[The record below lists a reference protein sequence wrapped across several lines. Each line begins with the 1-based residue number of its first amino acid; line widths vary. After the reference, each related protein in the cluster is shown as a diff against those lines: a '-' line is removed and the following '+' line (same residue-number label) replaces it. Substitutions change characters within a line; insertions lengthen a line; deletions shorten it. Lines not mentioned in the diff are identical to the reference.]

1 MTSLS
6 PADTRQ
12 NKQPG
17 YEALTLLLVD
27 RYCCYDGTLACSGYV
42 AICMLH
48 CTALAARA
56 NGEEKKKRK
65 SKITCRVALI
75 YFDPCQR
82 LLRLLL
88 DVQSRPVTSNERV
101 SVGFGH

>member
-27 RYCCYDGTLACSGYV
+27 RYCYCDGTLACSY
-42 AICMLH
+42 ICTDMYATLY
-48 CTALAARA
+48 CTGGTSEWR
-56 NGEEKKKRK
+56 EKKKEVKNNLSSR
-65 SKITCRVALI
+65 
-75 YFDPCQR
+75 FD
-82 LLRLLL
+82 L
-88 DVQSRPVTSNERV
+88 
-101 SVGFGH
+101 F